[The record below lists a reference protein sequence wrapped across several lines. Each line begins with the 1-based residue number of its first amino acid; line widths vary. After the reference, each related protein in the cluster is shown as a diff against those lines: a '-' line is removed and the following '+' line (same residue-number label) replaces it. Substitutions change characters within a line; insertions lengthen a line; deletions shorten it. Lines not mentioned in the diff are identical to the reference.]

1 MNFCYTL
8 GIYCNWERKRK
19 NWLPD
24 LVSCLKE
31 GECNTKLQKLI
42 YRKKGINGTEDIVE
56 NNVDLFAILVTFSQ
70 EKWFICEAVPKELN
84 IMAGIVME
92 NKICLFNYFHK

>member
-1 MNFCYTL
+1 M
-8 GIYCNWERKRK
+8 
-19 NWLPD
+19 
-24 LVSCLKE
+24 SCLKE

-70 EKWFICEAVPKELN
+70 EK
-84 IMAGIVME
+84 
-92 NKICLFNYFHK
+92 